1 MDINVLLFSD
11 FETLDAFGPV
21 EMLGRHSECH
31 LHYVSMNG
39 GTVVSRQGVPVETCP
54 LASVSETSVLL
65 VPGGMGTRALVEDR
79 YFLEQLRTAAE
90 KAEYCLTV
98 CTGSGLLAKTGLL
111 DGRKA
116 TSNKRAMDWAVSV
129 NPKVDWQYSARWV
142 IDGKYYTSSG
152 ISAGMDM
159 ALGFLSDRFGIE
171 AAEESASS
179 SEYLWNRNREEDPF
193 SIKKK

>member
-1 MDINVLLFSD
+1 MEINVLLFSD

-31 LHYVSMNG
+31 FAFVSLDG
-39 GTVVSRQGVPVETCP
+39 GTVYSRQGVPVETCP
-54 LASVSETSVLL
+54 LDSVSERAVLL
-65 VPGGMGTRALVEDR
+65 VPGGKGTRPLVEDR
-79 YFLEQLRTAAE
+79 CFLERLRTAAE
-90 KAEYCLTV
+90 KSEYCLTV

-142 IDGKYYTSSG
+142 VDGKYYTSSG

-159 ALGFLSDRFGIE
+159 ALGFLCDQFGLE

-179 SEYLWNRNREEDPF
+179 AEYLWNQNREEDPF
-193 SIKKK
+193 SVKWK